1 MKKGSNMNF
10 SERNRNAIEMY
21 HNMEITRS
29 MCCNTLYSI
38 NERLASAS
46 VLGGLDSPKAT
57 LFEGIHKYLDD
68 YDKTKAQ
75 FITFLYY
82 KLRSMAQDIRRKDV
96 LVRVPRAK
104 KLKLEYVELLE
115 NIPDKDNTDIVQ
127 SLQEWIELA
136 ELEERDVESVNI
148 LKEALSGKTRKELE
162 KKFGRFG
169 DILEKSLPFHKLG
182 DV

>member
-1 MKKGSNMNF
+1 MNF
-10 SERNRNAIEMY
+10 SERNRATIAMY
-21 HNMEITRS
+21 HNEEITRG

-38 NERLASAS
+38 NERLTNAS

-57 LFEGIHKYLDD
+57 LFECIHKYLDD

-104 KLKLEYVELLE
+104 KIKLEYVDLLE
-115 NIPDKDNTDIVQ
+115 TIPDKDNTDIVEGIEQ
-127 SLQEWIELA
+127 WIELA
-136 ELEERDVESVNI
+136 ELEERDVESVRI
-148 LKEALSGKTRKELE
+148 LREALSGKTRKSLE
-162 KKFGRFG
+162 KKFGHFG
-169 DILEKSLPFHKLG
+169 DILERSLPFHKLG
-182 DV
+182 ET